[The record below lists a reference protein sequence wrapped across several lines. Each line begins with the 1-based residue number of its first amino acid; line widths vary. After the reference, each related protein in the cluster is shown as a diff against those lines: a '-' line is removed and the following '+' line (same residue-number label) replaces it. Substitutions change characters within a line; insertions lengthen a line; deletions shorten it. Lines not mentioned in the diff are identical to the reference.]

1 MTKEEQY
8 AIEMSCEFARWLGEH
23 GYNKHQVNDRWYD
36 SEINEF
42 NYIGSTKELFEMFKA
57 SYISKQPIK

>member
-1 MTKEEQY
+1 
-8 AIEMSCEFARWLGEH
+8 MSCEFAKWLGEN

-42 NYIGSTKELFEMFKA
+42 NYIGSTKELFERFKT
-57 SYISKQPIK
+57 SYIPKQPAK